1 MSLVHG
7 ATIARDGLVFYYDQS
22 NIQKSWE
29 GAPATNL
36 FTETN
41 LNNWS
46 KSATTSTSQLITPFG
61 DTAYAI
67 TDSNTGAYSNI
78 SRNITVPNDSA
89 SYTVSLMVRKTTGG
103 TSARLGFNIGFNGGT
118 LVATN
123 PRFNSDTGVGTG
135 NSIDFGDW
143 WYWYFTITNNSSGN
157 TNLYCD
163 FFPATGVHNGTD
175 NPIGVGTAVIGSM
188 MLVTGSIAARFVNG
202 TRSNTQAILD
212 LTGKN
217 TITASSLTY
226 ASNNTFSF
234 NGSSNQL
241 TMPTFDMTAL
251 STQQITL
258 EAWVKHT
265 NLTGSQAYIN
275 NWFNFTTGDQRGVT
289 LRTFN
294 SQTFPS
300 FWWCWGADYNAVYAS
315 SFTMS
320 PGTWY
325 HVVGTYSKNVA
336 ARIYVN
342 GVLNN
347 SVTNTTVNN
356 DIVYDTTNRFNVGQ
370 SNINGSWMNG
380 LIDGTKVYN
389 RALSAEEVQQNF
401 NAVRGRY
408 GI

>member
-226 ASNNTFSF
+226 SSDNTFSF
-234 NGSSNQL
+234 DGTSSQL
-241 TMPTFDMTAL
+241 TTSSTAASLGISNDLTISIFTRRAASPTNALQGQAGFGSGGSISIKNSGNYFADINTANSTRYVINITTAGSMT
-251 STQQITL
+251 SY
-258 EAWVKHT
+258 ENVWV
-265 NLTGSQAYIN
+265 NLCVTVSG
-275 NWFNFTTGDQRGVT
+275 TT
-289 LRTFN
+289 
-294 SQTFPS
+294 
-300 FWWCWGADYNAVYAS
+300 AK
-315 SFTMS
+315 
-320 PGTWY
+320 
-325 HVVGTYSKNVA
+325 TYL
-336 ARIYVN
+336 N
-342 GVLNN
+342 GVL
-347 SVTNTTVNN
+347 VNTQAM
-356 DIVYDTTNRFNVGQ
+356 DTTIKSFASEVFGLG
-370 SNINGSWMNG
+370 NGYGYFKMQGNLS
-380 LIDGTKVYN
+380 IASVYN